1 MAVKP
6 LIILSWTN
14 ILVPLGETARPMWIC
29 LPSGPKNGVVEM
41 RLFIA
46 INPNNDTRSRLLSL
60 RDELKARSRR
70 GSFVAP
76 DNLHLTLAFLD
87 ECDEEATAEA
97 KLVMDSVTVEP
108 FALNVESLGRFRRQG
123 GDIWWAGLREDKA
136 LLDLQRSLT
145 DRLVAAG
152 FALDRRRYSPHIT
165 LARQVVT
172 DAMPWRIEPFGE
184 TARIIDLMK
193 SERINGKLTYTSI
206 YRRGK
211 WEKPIVVERYDPKW
225 AQEFRRIR
233 DFLSSHLDD
242 LIVDIHHVG
251 STSVVGLAAKPIID
265 LDIEIE
271 SMGVFPGLL
280 TRLERLG
287 YRHKGDY
294 GIQGREVI
302 KRDRAD
308 DFMQYH
314 MYVCPSDSRELKRHV
329 AFRDYL
335 RSHPAAVREYGELK
349 RGLAAA
355 HGNDI
360 DAYIDGKT
368 QFIETILRLRQ

>member
-1 MAVKP
+1 M
-6 LIILSWTN
+6 
-14 ILVPLGETARPMWIC
+14 
-29 LPSGPKNGVVEM
+29 EM

-46 INPNNDTRSRLLSL
+46 INPNNDIRSRLLSL

-70 GSFVAP
+70 GNFVSP
-76 DNLHLTLAFLD
+76 DNLHLTLAFLG
-87 ECDEEATAEA
+87 ECDESKTANA
-97 KLVMDSVTVEP
+97 KLAMDAVKVQP
-108 FALNVESLGRFRRQG
+108 VAFDVQSLGRFRRQG
-123 GDIWWAGLREDKA
+123 GDIWWAGVREDRA
-136 LLDLQRSLT
+136 LLELQRSLT

-152 FALDRRRYSPHIT
+152 FVLDGRKYSPHIT

-172 DAMPWRIEPFGE
+172 DVTPWRIEPFGE

-211 WEKPIVVERYDPKW
+211 WEKPIVVEPYDPKW
-225 AQEFRRIR
+225 AQEFGRIR
-233 DFLSSHLDD
+233 DFLSSHLGE
-242 LIVDIHHVG
+242 LTVGIHHVG
-251 STSVVGLAAKPIID
+251 STSVAGLAAKPIID

-271 SMGVFPGLL
+271 SMGVFPALL

-287 YRHKGDY
+287 YSHKGDY
-294 GIQGREVI
+294 GIPGREVI

-314 MYVCPSDSRELKRHV
+314 MYVCPSDSPELKRHLV
-329 AFRDYL
+329 FRDYL

-349 RGLAAA
+349 RGLAAE

-368 QFIETILRLRQ
+368 RFIETILRLRQ